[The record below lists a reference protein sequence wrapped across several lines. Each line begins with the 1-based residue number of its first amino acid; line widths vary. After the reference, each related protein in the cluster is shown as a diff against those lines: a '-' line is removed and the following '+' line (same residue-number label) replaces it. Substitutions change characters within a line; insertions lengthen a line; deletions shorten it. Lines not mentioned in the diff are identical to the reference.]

1 MFKEMTIIELE
12 QLADFYILDVID
24 VINDKVEFVKPTSSI
39 HGLHPEDVSDED
51 FKSIAQFGRIIKNY
65 QKIQTKLKE
74 V

>member
-1 MFKEMTIIELE
+1 MVKEMSIIELE

-24 VINDKVEFVKPTSSI
+24 VIDDKVEFVKPASPI